1 MVSNF
6 GSSSY
11 WKLKEMYHR
20 LSFSCTESPI
30 PFSALSL
37 LPRIMAIEIVLY
49 LESFLVIPLNKM
61 NKILQPA
68 GHPLRLLTY
77 AQTNVSMTLQANR

>member
-1 MVSNF
+1 
-6 GSSSY
+6 
-11 WKLKEMYHR
+11 
-20 LSFSCTESPI
+20 
-30 PFSALSL
+30 
-37 LPRIMAIEIVLY
+37 MAIEIVLY